1 MSHSFKT
8 EWRALRHTRDMHTL
22 VILATL
28 AQTADVSALSWMA
41 GCWRQQ
47 SSGRIVDEVWMA
59 PRGDGMLGMS
69 RTVAKDRIVEHE
81 FLQIRVQDGHLVYIA
96 RPSRQAEATF
106 SATTAGPREVIFE
119 NPAHDFPQRI
129 IYRLQ
134 PDGNLAARI
143 EGTEKGQ
150 ARGIDFPMLRVAC
163 AGK

>member
-1 MSHSFKT
+1 
-8 EWRALRHTRDMHTL
+8 MHTL

-28 AQTADVSALSWMA
+28 AQAADVSALSWMA
-41 GCWRQQ
+41 GCWRHE
-47 SSGRIVDEVWMA
+47 SSGRVVDEVWMA

-69 RTVAKDRIVEHE
+69 RTVATDRIVEHE
-81 FLQIRVQDGHLVYIA
+81 FLQIRVQEGRLVYVA
-96 RPSRQAEATF
+96 KPSGQPEATF
-106 SATTAGPREVIFE
+106 TAITASAREVIFE

-129 IYRLQ
+129 LYRLQ

-150 ARGIDFPMLRVAC
+150 TRGIDFPMVRVAC